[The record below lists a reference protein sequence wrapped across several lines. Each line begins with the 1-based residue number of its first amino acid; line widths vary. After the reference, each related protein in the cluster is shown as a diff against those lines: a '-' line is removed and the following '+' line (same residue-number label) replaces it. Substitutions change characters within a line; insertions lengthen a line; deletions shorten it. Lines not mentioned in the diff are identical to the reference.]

1 MNDKDLK
8 NFVESLIFSAD
19 EPLSKN
25 DIKKILSQYGN
36 FDLNKVLNE
45 LVFDYKDRG
54 VVLYSSDNK
63 FYFKTSDSLRDF
75 LSIQTK
81 KMKNLSNAA
90 METLAIISYH
100 QPVTRAEIEK
110 N

>member
-25 DIKKILSQYGN
+25 DINKILSHYGN
-36 FDLNKVLNE
+36 FDLDKVLNE

-63 FYFKTSDSLRDF
+63 FYFKTSDSLQDF
-75 LSIQTK
+75 LFIQTK
-81 KMKNLSNAA
+81 KNEKPFQCSHGDFSYNFISSTSN
-90 METLAIISYH
+90 
-100 QPVTRAEIEK
+100 
-110 N
+110 

>member
-25 DIKKILSQYGN
+25 DINKILSQYGN
-36 FDLNKVLNE
+36 FDVDKILNE

-75 LSIQTK
+75 LSI
-81 KMKNLSNAA
+81 
-90 METLAIISYH
+90 ETILISKS
-100 QPVTRAEIEK
+100 TSILGER
-110 N
+110 

>member
-1 MNDKDLK
+1 MNEKDLK

-25 DIKKILSQYGN
+25 DINKILLQYGN
-36 FDLNKVLNE
+36 FDLDTVLNE
-45 LVFDYKDRG
+45 LIFDYKDRG

-75 LSIQTK
+75 LSIQTQK
-81 KMKNLSNAA
+81 KKP
-90 METLAIISYH
+90 I
-100 QPVTRAEIEK
+100 
-110 N
+110 

>member
-25 DIKKILSQYGN
+25 DINKILSQYGN
-36 FDLNKVLNE
+36 FNLDKVLDE

-54 VVLYSSDNK
+54 VVLYTSDNK

-75 LSIQTK
+75 LSIETK
-81 KMKNLSNAA
+81 KNQKF
-90 METLAIISYH
+90 I
-100 QPVTRAEIEK
+100 
-110 N
+110 

>member
-1 MNDKDLK
+1 MNEKDLK

-25 DIKKILSQYGN
+25 DINKILLQYGN
-36 FDLNKVLNE
+36 FDLDTVLND
-45 LVFDYKDRG
+45 LIFDYKDRG

-75 LSIQTK
+75 LSIQTQK
-81 KMKNLSNAA
+81 KKTYLMRPWKL
-90 METLAIISYH
+90 
-100 QPVTRAEIEK
+100 
-110 N
+110 